1 VQTGNNLSTRT
12 QIKEKHFSVTNK
24 PQRLLL
30 LSCPC
35 LTAGMIR
42 MILWTE
48 VVSAVIIVGSVRH
61 KNVARAADLI
71 IIVGVYIMFCT
82 LLSVMLT
89 IILCATDIEAAYNA
103 IHTHKCNI

>member
-1 VQTGNNLSTRT
+1 MVS
-12 QIKEKHFSVTNK
+12 
-24 PQRLLL
+24 
-30 LSCPC
+30 
-35 LTAGMIR
+35 
-42 MILWTE
+42 LWTE

-71 IIVGVYIMFCT
+71 IIVGAYILCWCT

-103 IHTHKCNI
+103 IHTHTCNI